1 MAKAKQTKLVKPEIS
16 EPIYWVGIL
25 LVFIA
30 AWFAYQPAFVNEYA
44 YDDLA
49 YVLENKVLRD
59 FSWNHA
65 WTEFILGNY
74 HPLTALSLKI
84 DHSIGEF
91 NPRTYHIHNVILHA
105 LTTLIFIVFT
115 KKLTKSP
122 LIALGAG
129 LLFGVHP
136 LHTESV
142 AWIAE
147 RKDVL
152 YTLFF
157 FAGLYTYLLF
167 RESANKNWYLATL
180 VLFIASCLSKGM
192 AVVFP
197 VMMLLCDYL
206 IEKENILLKPA
217 SWRLPEK
224 IPFFVLALGFGIL
237 AFYVQNEFGSV
248 YNTKYVEMNYGIVDK
263 VFLAIYGFIF
273 YPLKIVWP
281 SGLCAYHP
289 YPPMEDGLLPTY
301 FYLAPLVLLS
311 MIAIVWYFWD
321 KYRMISFAFG
331 FYLMGILP
339 VLQLVPVGEN
349 IVAERY
355 AYVSTAGLFILL
367 AWMAHEWEKQK
378 KNPIGYIGLAVIS
391 VAFIIVTRERIP
403 DWKNN
408 LSLFRDVAEKY
419 PNSAVAH
426 NNTGYGYEQIKEYRK
441 ALDHY
446 FTASSLRANYADV
459 LYNIGSVYGEDL
471 NMLDSGIYYLHKAI
485 AANPKKTEAYNN
497 MGTFY
502 YKKGI
507 LDSATHYYELVL
519 EDKPEYPLGWYNL
532 ACVYFGQEKFPEALD
547 AYQKCVKYDP
557 GFGEGWLSLGNTW
570 AKLGDTKQQMD
581 CYTKAA
587 QKGSENA
594 RNWFRQQNK
603 TW

>member
-16 EPIYWVGIL
+16 ESIYWVGIL

-471 NMLDSGIYYLHKAI
+471 NMLDSGIYFLHKAI

>member
-1 MAKAKQTKLVKPEIS
+1 MAKTKQSKLVKPETS
-16 EPIYWVGIL
+16 DSIYWVGIA
-25 LVFIA
+25 LVLICT
-30 AWFAYQPAFVNEYA
+30 WFAYLPSFVNEYA

-59 FSWNHA
+59 FSWKNA

-84 DHSIGEF
+84 DHSINEF
-91 NPRTYHIHNVILHA
+91 NPRTYHVHNVILHV
-105 LTTLIFIVFT
+105 LTTLLFIVFT

-122 LIALGAG
+122 IIALGAG

-157 FAGLYTYLLF
+157 FAGLYTYLIY
-167 RESANKNWYLATL
+167 RESGNRNWYIATL
-180 VLFIASCLSKGM
+180 VLFVASCLSKGM
-192 AVVFP
+192 AVIFP
-197 VMMLLCDYL
+197 VVMLLCDYL
-206 IEKENILLKPA
+206 IEKENILFKPA
-217 SWRLPEK
+217 SWRIVEK
-224 IPFFVLALGFGIL
+224 LPFFVLAFGFGIL
-237 AFYVQNEFGSV
+237 AFYVQDKFGSV
-248 YNTKYVEMNYGIVDK
+248 YNTKYVEMNYGMLDK
-263 VFLAIYGFIF
+263 MFLAIYGFIF

-281 SGLCAYHP
+281 SALCAYHP
-289 YPPMEDGLLPTY
+289 YPPLTDGMLPTY
-301 FYLAPLVLLS
+301 FYLAPLGLLG
-311 MIAIVWYFWD
+311 MIAVVWYFWE
-321 KYRMISFAFG
+321 KHRMVSFAFG
-331 FYLMGILP
+331 FYLFGILP

-355 AYVSTAGLFILL
+355 AYVSTAGFFILI
-367 AWMAHEWEKQK
+367 AWAAHEWYKQK
-378 KNPIGYIGLAVIS
+378 QNSIGLIALAS
-391 VAFIIVTRERIP
+391 AALAFVLVTRERIP
-403 DWKNN
+403 DWKDN
-408 LSLFRDVAEKY
+408 LSLFKDVAEKY
-419 PNSAVAH
+419 PNSPVAH
-426 NNTGYGYEQIKEYRK
+426 NNTGYGYEQLKQYDK
-441 ALDHY
+441 ALYHY
-446 FTASSLRANYADV
+446 KIASSLRKNYADV

-471 NMLDSGIYYLHKAI
+471 NMLDSGIFYLHKAI

-507 LDSATHYYELVL
+507 LDSAIHYYGLVL

-547 AYQKCVKYDP
+547 AYQKSVKYDP

-570 AKLGDTKQQMD
+570 AKLGDTKQQME

>member
-1 MAKAKQTKLVKPEIS
+1 MAKTKQSKLVKPEIPES
-16 EPIYWVGIL
+16 IYWVGIA
-25 LVFIA
+25 LVLICT
-30 AWFAYQPAFVNEYA
+30 WFAYIPAFVNEYA

-59 FSWNHA
+59 FSWKNA

-84 DHSIGEF
+84 DHSINEF
-91 NPRTYHIHNVILHA
+91 NPRTYHIHNVILHV
-105 LTTLIFIVFT
+105 LTTFVFVVFT

-152 YTLFF
+152 YTFFF
-157 FAGLYTYLLF
+157 FAGLYTYLVY
-167 RESANKNWYLATL
+167 RESGNKNWYIATL
-180 VLFIASCLSKGM
+180 VLFVASCLSKGM

-197 VMMLLCDYL
+197 VVMLLCDYL
-206 IEKENILLKPA
+206 IEKENILFKPT
-217 SWRLPEK
+217 SWKIVEK
-224 IPFFVLALGFGIL
+224 LPFFILALAFGIL
-237 AFYVQNEFGSV
+237 AFYVQDKFGSV
-248 YNTKYVEMNYGIVDK
+248 YNTKYVEMNYGVFDK
-263 VFLAIYGFIF
+263 MFLAIYGFVF

-281 SGLCAYHP
+281 STLCAYHP
-289 YPPMEDGLLPTY
+289 YPPLTDGMLPTY
-301 FYLAPLVLLS
+301 FYLAPLGVLG
-311 MIAIVWYFWD
+311 MIAVVWYFWE
-321 KYRMISFAFG
+321 KHRMVSFAFG
-331 FYLMGILP
+331 FYLIGILP

-355 AYVSTAGLFILL
+355 AYVSTAGFFILI
-367 AWMAHEWEKQK
+367 AWAAHEWYKQK
-378 KNPIGYIGLAVIS
+378 QNSIGLIALAS
-391 VAFIIVTRERIP
+391 AALAFVLVTRERIP
-403 DWKNN
+403 DWKDN
-408 LSLFRDVAEKY
+408 LSLFKDVAEKY
-419 PNSAVAH
+419 PNSPVAH
-426 NNTGYGYEQIKEYRK
+426 NNTGYGYEQLKQYDK
-441 ALDHY
+441 ALYHY
-446 FTASSLRANYADV
+446 KIASSLRKNYADV

-471 NMLDSGIYYLHKAI
+471 NMLDSGIFYLHKAI
-485 AANPKKTEAYNN
+485 EANPKKTEAYNN

-507 LDSATHYYELVL
+507 LDSAIHYYGLVL

-547 AYQKCVKYDP
+547 AYQKSVKYDP

-570 AKLGDTKQQMD
+570 AKLGDTNQQME

>member
-1 MAKAKQTKLVKPEIS
+1 MFWMGIGAILVCTW
-16 EPIYWVGIL
+16 Y
-25 LVFIA
+25 
-30 AWFAYQPAFVNEYA
+30 AYQPAFVNQYA

-59 FSWNHA
+59 FSWKNA

-91 NPRTYHIHNVILHA
+91 NPRAYHIHNVILHVLA
-105 LTTLIFIVFT
+105 TLAFIFYT
-115 KKLTKSP
+115 NKLTASP
-122 LIALGAG
+122 LAALGAG
-129 LLFGVHP
+129 IIFGVHP

-152 YTLFF
+152 YSLFF
-157 FAGLYTYLLF
+157 FAGLYTYVLY
-167 RESANKNWYLATL
+167 RETEDRKWYWITL
-180 VLFIASCLSKGM
+180 VLFVASCLSKGM

-197 VMMLLCDYL
+197 VMMGLTDY
-206 IEKENILLKPA
+206 IKEKEDILLKPA
-217 SWRLPEK
+217 SWRIPEK
-224 IPFFVLALGFGIL
+224 IPFLILSLGFGIL
-237 AFYVQNEFGSV
+237 AFYVQDKFGSV
-248 YNTKYVEMNYGIVDK
+248 YNSKYVEMNYSYFDK
-263 VFLAIYGFIF
+263 TFLAIYGFIF
-273 YPLKIVWP
+273 YPLKLVWP

-289 YPPMEDGLLPTY
+289 YPPLQDGWLPWY
-301 FYLAPLVLLS
+301 FYAAPLGL
-311 MIAIVWYFWD
+311 MAMAGAVWYFRNRN
-321 KYRMISFAFG
+321 RMVVFAFL
-331 FYLMGILP
+331 FYVVGILP

-355 AYVSTAGLFILL
+355 AYIATAGLIIL
-367 AWMAHEWEKQK
+367 AGWAGAEWYRSR
-378 KNPIGYIGLAVIS
+378 NNGFGLIGIAVS
-391 VAFIIVTRERIP
+391 STMLVIVTRERIP
-403 DWKNN
+403 DWKDN

-419 PNSAVAH
+419 PNNAVAH
-426 NNTGYGYEQIKEYRK
+426 NNTGYGYEQIREYRK

-446 FTASSLRANYADV
+446 FTAASLRKNYADV

-471 NMLDSGIYYLHKAI
+471 NMLDSGIYFLHKAI
-485 AANPKKTEAYNN
+485 AANPEKTEAYNN

-507 LDSATHYYELVL
+507 LDSSLYYYGQVL
-519 EDKPEYPLGWYNL
+519 EAKPEYPLGWYNL
-532 ACVYFGQEKFPEALD
+532 ACVYFGQEKFPEAKD
-547 AYQKCVKYDP
+547 AYQNSVKYDP
-557 GFGEGWLSLGNTW
+557 SFGEAWLSLGNTW
-570 AKLGDTKQQMD
+570 AKLGDTAKQLE
-581 CYTKAA
+581 CYTTAA

>member
-1 MAKAKQTKLVKPEIS
+1 MAKTKQSKLVKPELS
-16 EPIYWVGIL
+16 SPVFWAGAGLIL
-25 LVFIA
+25 ICT
-30 AWFAYQPAFVNEYA
+30 WYAYQPSFVNLYA

-59 FSWNHA
+59 FSWKHA

-91 NPRTYHIHNVILHA
+91 NPRTYHIHNVIIHLLATLAFA
-105 LTTLIFIVFT
+105 LYTN
-115 KKLTKSP
+115 KLTKSP
-122 LIALGAG
+122 LAALGAG
-129 LLFGVHP
+129 FLFGVHP

-152 YTLFF
+152 YSFFF
-157 FAGLYTYLLF
+157 FAGLYTYILY
-167 RESANKNWYLATL
+167 RESREKLWYWVTMM
-180 VLFIASCLSKGM
+180 LFIASCLSKGM

-197 VMMLLCDYL
+197 MMMLLTDYL
-206 IEKENILLKPA
+206 LEKEDILLKPK
-217 SWRLPEK
+217 SWNILEK
-224 IPFFVLALGFGIL
+224 IPFFILSLGFGIL
-237 AFYVQNEFGSV
+237 AFYVQDKFGSV
-248 YNTKYVEMNYGIVDK
+248 YNSKYVEMNYSYLDK
-263 VFLAIYGFIF
+263 FFLAVYGFIF

-289 YPPMEDGLLPTY
+289 YPPLENGALPLY
-301 FYLAPLVLLS
+301 FYFAPIGVLL
-311 MIAIVWYFWD
+311 MGGIVWF
-321 KYRMISFAFG
+321 YRNTYRIVTFAFL
-331 FYLMGILP
+331 FYIIGILP

-355 AYVSTAGLFILL
+355 AYISTAGLLILAGWL
-367 AWMAHEWEKQK
+367 GAEWYRRKG
-378 KNPIGYIGLAVIS
+378 NSIGLVFIALIGV
-391 VAFIIVTRERIP
+391 VLIIVTKERIP
-403 DWKNN
+403 DWKDN

-419 PNSAVAH
+419 PNNPVAH
-426 NNTGYGYEQIKEYRK
+426 NNTGYGYEQIREYRK

-446 FTASSLRANYADV
+446 FTASALRANYADV

-471 NMLDSGIYYLHKAI
+471 NMLDSGIYFLHKAI
-485 AANPKKTEAYNN
+485 AANPEKTEAYNN

-502 YKKGI
+502 YKKGL
-507 LDSATHYYELVL
+507 LDSSLHYYGLVL
-519 EDKPEYPLGWYNL
+519 EAKPEYPLGWYNVG
-532 ACVYFGQEKFPEALD
+532 CVYYGQEKYTEAID
-547 AYQKCVKYDP
+547 AYQKSVKYDP

-570 AKLGDTKQQMD
+570 AKLGDTKQQLE
-581 CYTKAA
+581 CYTTAA

>member
-16 EPIYWVGIL
+16 ESIYWVGVL

-30 AWFAYQPAFVNEYA
+30 TWFAYQPAFVNEYA

-471 NMLDSGIYYLHKAI
+471 NMLDSGIYFLHKAI

>member
-16 EPIYWVGIL
+16 EPIFWIGIL
-25 LVFIA
+25 LVLIA
-30 AWFAYQPAFVNEYA
+30 TWFAYQPAFVNQYA

-91 NPRTYHIHNVILHA
+91 NPRTYHIHNVILHV

-122 LIALGAG
+122 LIGLGAG

-206 IEKENILLKPA
+206 IEKENILLKPT

-248 YNTKYVEMNYGIVDK
+248 YNTKYVEMNYGIIDK
-263 VFLAIYGFIF
+263 TFLAIYGFIF
-273 YPLKIVWP
+273 YPFKTVWP

-289 YPPMEDGLLPTY
+289 YPLMKEGLLPTY
-301 FYLAPLVLLS
+301 FYLAPLILLS
-311 MIAIVWYFWD
+311 MIGIVWYFWD
-321 KYRMISFAFG
+321 KYRMVSFAFG
-331 FYLMGILP
+331 FYLIGILP

-378 KNPIGYIGLAVIS
+378 KNPFGYIGLAVIS

-403 DWKNN
+403 DWKDN

-485 AANPKKTEAYNN
+485 AANPEKTEAYNN

-507 LDSATHYYELVL
+507 LDSATHYYGLVL

-532 ACVYFGQEKFPEALD
+532 ACVYFGQEKFPEALE